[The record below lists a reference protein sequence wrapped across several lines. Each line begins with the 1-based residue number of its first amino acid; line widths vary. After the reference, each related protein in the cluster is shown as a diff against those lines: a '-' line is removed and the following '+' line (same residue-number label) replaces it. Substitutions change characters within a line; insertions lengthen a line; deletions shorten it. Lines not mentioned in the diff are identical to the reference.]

1 MGCDGEAESDGRGG
15 GVDGA
20 IDRVN
25 ERVRDG
31 VCVRVGAGVLVGMVA
46 VGTVDGEGEGSLV
59 EDRQAI
65 AVFVGCDRVWVGE
78 NVEVLEATEVM
89 VVV

>member
-1 MGCDGEAESDGRGG
+1 MAESVGRGG

-20 IDRVN
+20 TVWLN
-25 ERVRDG
+25 ERVREG
-31 VCVRVGAGVLVGMVA
+31 VCVRVGAGVWVGMVA

-59 EDRQAI
+59 EDRQAT
-65 AVFVGCDRVWVGE
+65 AVLVGCDRVWVGE
-78 NVEVLEATEVM
+78 NVEVLEATEVI